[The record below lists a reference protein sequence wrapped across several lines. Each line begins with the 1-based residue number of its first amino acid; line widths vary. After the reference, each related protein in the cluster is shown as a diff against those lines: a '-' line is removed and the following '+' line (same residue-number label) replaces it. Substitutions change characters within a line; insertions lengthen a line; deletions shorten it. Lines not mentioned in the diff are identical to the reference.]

1 MSENET
7 RDEASLTEAAEA
19 ERIAE
24 PAPAEAEATVKEAVD
39 YEALAA
45 SDLAEIKARF
55 PAMQHLTHLSEIENA
70 VRYGELRDAGLT
82 VEEAFLATNY
92 GRLGRRTSDN
102 RTHLSGSMPRQ
113 AAAPVGR
120 MSYGELCEARAL
132 FDGLSDREIEALWR
146 RTHQ

>member
-7 RDEASLTEAAEA
+7 RDEAPLPEAAETESESEPVLSDA
-19 ERIAE
+19 EE
-24 PAPAEAEATVKEAVD
+24 PVEQAVD

-45 SDLAEIKARF
+45 SDLAQIKARF
-55 PAMQHLTHLSEIENA
+55 PAMQHLSHLSEIENA
-70 VRYGELRDAGLT
+70 VRYGELRDAGLS

-92 GRLGRRTSDN
+92 ERLGRRTSDN

>member
-1 MSENET
+1 MSENEMQ
-7 RDEASLTEAAEA
+7 EALTEPEAAEEPTEEAIAPTEQDKA
-19 ERIAE
+19 ED
-24 PAPAEAEATVKEAVD
+24 AVD
-39 YEALAA
+39 YEALAER
-45 SDLAEIKARF
+45 DLQTIKARF
-55 PAMQHLTHLSEIENA
+55 PAMQHLTHLSQIENA
-70 VRYGELRDAGLT
+70 VRYGELRDAGLS

-92 GRLGRRTSDN
+92 ERLGRRTSDN

-132 FDGLSDREIEALWR
+132 FEGLSDREIEALWR